1 MVSTFG
7 HQLRV
12 QFGHS
17 TIDPVHSSHKTK
29 KFKTYLPE
37 PAGLS
42 GVFGGS
48 DGLEVDKLSGVP
60 EGNRKSL
67 LAITDGEGVSVMT
80 SMSSSDCGS
89 DLISVDFSDLSRC
102 RIFK

>member
-17 TIDPVHSSHKTK
+17 TIDPVHSSN
-29 KFKTYLPE
+29 KTYLPE